1 MMADVSLGA
10 WVFVALAGSAVF
22 GWRLF
27 ARRGSIAE
35 RLFLAAAG
43 GYLLLS
49 HLGVLLAEAGF
60 FGIRTLAI
68 VTTASAIAVLLG
80 LRQKQRGASRPNI
93 DWAGIIAIPALLAL
107 TLWFSTPPFDT
118 RLDARDQG
126 VYRLTAAQL
135 LRSGKLAFLDPLVR
149 ELPVEAREYFF
160 RMRIESRPRSMGF
173 YLDDPET
180 GRVVPQFLPVAPV
193 WLAIG
198 SAGLGSPNASYANVG
213 VAVLAAVALFL
224 VARRLSNGLAGALAA
239 AWLCM
244 SFANSWFVRYGAA
257 EVHAQAMILI
267 GCYALL
273 LERAGRGRALG
284 LLAGWAFGLIW
295 LTKLELAALVLPLAT
310 LYLADVLTGRL
321 RVASTRWLWA
331 GPFVLGAHAFAH
343 LWFWSLPYVLDTLYG
358 PPKTPFWM
366 VTAVAG
372 VAAAA
377 ALTLGVWSLR
387 SSAIPVAW
395 VVRSLD
401 PASSPGR
408 LFRAVLASIFVMAVY
423 YSYFLRPAVPTWDSH
438 NFLALVWLVSS
449 VATLAAVA
457 AVVLGLQWRS
467 APAGFG
473 AVVTILL
480 LASTVLLWRKI
491 IIPELLWAYRRYL
504 PVVLPATLMA
514 AAGLLGL
521 SAERAWLRLRMR
533 PRRAMPSIAAAL
545 VITLV
550 VPAAGWI
557 TWRSWAYGSRYAQV
571 RDLRGS
577 RRVIRTLAAALPLD
591 AVVLVEPFTRR
602 GLPRF
607 ENAIQHELGLGMLR
621 LPEPEMD
628 ERVVLDVVRDQIAR
642 DRSVYLLTTGYLEAV
657 DWLRAEPVKA
667 FLWEGARLE
676 ETPQTGSRQPI
687 EMEPVVIN
695 AKLYRLYPGAPVPLR
710 GELDVGGWDDLYLAG
725 RTLENIEGRR
735 GERSFR
741 WTHPVSRFILPG
753 VEEATESFLIT
764 LASGYPPDLGEQRV
778 TVRLDGLEM
787 ATVVVR
793 RGFRDYSFPVPSEWA
808 PTGEPAALEIETTP
822 ALNPADTEG
831 SADRRTL
838 GVAVDR
844 IRWGPR
850 SRP

>member
-1 MMADVSLGA
+1 MADIGLGA
-10 WVFVALAGSAVF
+10 WVVVALGGSMLF

-27 ARRGSIAE
+27 GRRGSIAE

-49 HLGVLLAEAGF
+49 HLGVALAEAGF
-60 FGIRTLAI
+60 FGIRTLA
-68 VTTASAIAVLLG
+68 VAAAGSAIAVFLRLRAKPRTASRPDVDWQGVVAIAMLLG
-80 LRQKQRGASRPNI
+80 L
-93 DWAGIIAIPALLAL
+93 
-107 TLWFSTPPFDT
+107 TFWFSTPPFDT

-135 LRSGKLAFLDPLVR
+135 LRSGELGFQDPLVK
-149 ELPVEAREYFF
+149 ELPIEAREYFF

-173 YLDDPET
+173 YLDDPES
-180 GRVVPQFLPVAPV
+180 GRVVPQFLPVAPI

-198 SAGLGSPNASYANVG
+198 SAGLGSPEAGYASVG

-224 VARRLSNGLAGALAA
+224 VARRLANGLAGALAA

-257 EVHAQAMILI
+257 EVHAQAMVLI

-273 LERAGRGRALG
+273 LERDGRGRALG
-284 LLAGWAFGLIW
+284 LLAGWAFGLTW
-295 LTKLELAALVLPLAT
+295 LTKLELGALALPLGAI
-310 LYLADVLTGRL
+310 YLADVFTGRL

-331 GPFVLGAHAFAH
+331 GPFVLGVHAFVH

-366 VTAVAG
+366 VTA
-372 VAAAA
+372 AA
-377 ALTLGVWSLR
+377 ALASAAAVTLGFWSLR
-387 SSAIPVAW
+387 ANAVPVAW
-395 VVRSLD
+395 VGRSLD
-401 PASSPGR
+401 PASTLGR
-408 LFRAVLASIFVMAVY
+408 MVRTVLAAAFAVAVY
-423 YSYFLRPAVPTWDSH
+423 YAYFLRPRVPTWDSH
-438 NFLALVWLVSS
+438 NFVTLVWLVSS
-449 VATLAAVA
+449 VATVLAVV
-457 AVVLGLQWRS
+457 AVVLALYRRS
-467 APAGFG
+467 TPPGFG
-473 AVVTILL
+473 AVMTILL

-504 PVVLPATLMA
+504 PVVLPATLVA
-514 AAGLLGL
+514 TAGLLGIC
-521 SAERAWLRLRMR
+521 AERAWLRLRTR
-533 PRRAMPSIAAAL
+533 PYRVVPVIAAVLA
-545 VITLV
+545 IALV

-557 TWRSWAYGSRYAQV
+557 TWRSWAYGTRYAQL

-577 RRVIRTLAAALPLD
+577 RGVMRTIAAALPPD
-591 AVVLVEPFTRR
+591 AVVLMEPFTRR

-607 ENAIQHELGLGMLR
+607 ENAIQHELGMGMLR

-628 ERVVLDVVRDQIAR
+628 ERIVLDIVRDQTDR
-642 DRSVYLLTTGYLEAV
+642 GRSVYLLTTGYLQAV
-657 DWLRAEPVKA
+657 DWLRAEPVEA

-676 ETPQTGSRQPI
+676 ETPQTGERQPVK
-687 EMEPVVIN
+687 MEPVVIN
-695 AKLYRLYPGAPVPLR
+695 AKLYRLYPGSPVPLN
-710 GELDVGGWDDLYLAG
+710 GELDVGGWDDFYLAG

-753 VEEATESFLIT
+753 VEETTESFVIT

-778 TVRLDGLEM
+778 TVRLDGLELE
-787 ATVVVR
+787 TVVVR
-793 RGFRDYSFPVPSEWA
+793 RGFSDYSFAVPSEWS
-808 PTGEPAALEIETTP
+808 PTGASVALEIETTP

-838 GVAVDR
+838 GVAIDR

-850 SRP
+850 SLP